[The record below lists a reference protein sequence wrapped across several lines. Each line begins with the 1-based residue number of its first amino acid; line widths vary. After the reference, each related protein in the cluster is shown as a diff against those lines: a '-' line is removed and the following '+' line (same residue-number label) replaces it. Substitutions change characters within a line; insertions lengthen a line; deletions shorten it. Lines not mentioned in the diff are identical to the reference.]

1 MISKFTKN
9 SKIHHAL
16 DALYRLPMGPTEL
29 KRAIGFTESMPRF
42 DATIVNPL
50 INERFAVRKD
60 LKYFITPHG
69 QDKLMELGQIKKK
82 LPNSSKVIGSGHY
95 DGAELRK
102 KVERPG
108 ADDHMKYPSRQN
120 DRLHYRDGRVE
131 HV

>member
-9 SKIHHAL
+9 SKIHQAL
-16 DALYRLPMGPTEL
+16 DCLYRMPMNAVEL
-29 KRAIGFTESMPRF
+29 KLAIKFNESNPRF
-42 DATIVNPL
+42 DASIILPL